1 MIKAIQEDTKLALST
16 MQNEVKVVENGVH
29 QAKEGGEALEE
40 ISKQVDIVTDMIKQ
54 VVAASE
60 RHTGAAGIINA
71 DMTEMAGISKG
82 ASINVKK
89 IASVSE
95 DISRLA
101 AELKEMADVFR
112 VAESYAGPES
122 GAVKDA
128 LPKQRL
134 VAVN

>member
-1 MIKAIQEDTKLALST
+1 
-16 MQNEVKVVENGVH
+16 
-29 QAKEGGEALEE
+29 
-40 ISKQVDIVTDMIKQ
+40 KQ

-82 ASINVKK
+82 ASNNVKK
-89 IASVSE
+89 ITSVSE

-112 VAESYAGPES
+112 VAESYAAPDPW
-122 GAVKDA
+122 AVKDA